1 MLFLGEFRLFKQED
15 FLVILGS
22 ISNGLGQVFFGFHGL
37 ICKYFGGGPKYIF
50 WGKFLFF
57 WLDIILFYIFFQNL
71 CVGGG
76 GEGRAM
82 APLSP
87 NIGPS
92 LI

>member
-22 ISNGLGQVFFGFHGL
+22 ISNGLEQIFFGFHGL
-37 ICKYFGGGPKYIF
+37 ICKYFGGVGPKYIF

-57 WLDIILFYIFFQNL
+57 WLDIRLFYIFFQNL
-71 CVGGG
+71 CVGG